1 MKKVFKD
8 SIKSLRETRG
18 MSQTDLDRKAGLYN
32 SAISHI
38 ETWEYKP
45 KEDVIKKIAKAL
57 DVDISQIYGHD
68 GKTNR
73 VEMLRLKLSEVEER
87 LNVLYKVVD
96 SMNDFFERIDEK
108 MLYDDEEVEQLADKY
123 LIKVMR
129 LLKG

>member
-38 ETWEYKP
+38 ETGEYKP

-57 DVDISQIYGHD
+57 DVDISEIYGPD
-68 GKTNR
+68 GKINR
-73 VEMLRLKLSEVEER
+73 VEMLKMKLEEVEER

-96 SMNDFFERIDEK
+96 AMNDFFERIDDK
-108 MLYDDEEVEQLADKY
+108 MLYDDEDVEELAEKC